1 VSGHKH
7 DFLSRELFGNGT
19 RLLWIACIVALLKF
33 DLLTKHATGL
43 VDVGNSRFRTCLE
56 LTAEGRVLARH
67 RARDSD
73 RDFRLSE
80 RWCTETKASP
90 HNSKC
95 C

>member
-1 VSGHKH
+1 MKPDV
-7 DFLSRELFGNGT
+7 
-19 RLLWIACIVALLKF
+19 V
-33 DLLTKHATGL
+33 

-56 LTAEGRVLARH
+56 LTAEGRVFARH

-80 RWCTETKASP
+80 RWCSETKASS

-95 C
+95 CQDYTHYNCPFN